1 VSARAFVVAAAA
13 ATLATVAFGQAVDPR
28 SRVAEEACSTCHSS
42 LEEMHPWY
50 ALSCTACHGGDGAA
64 TKKELAHARSSQK
77 LPSDERLLPRD
88 FDPALIQFANPSD
101 LRVAGKVCGECH
113 ADDCARL
120 MKSLHCTTAGHLS
133 DGLYENGF
141 TRDKKTRF
149 AIFPVKS
156 GPEPGRT
163 GEGDAA
169 ALARAAKHAYP
180 ELPGFPLDSEPTRD
194 PARRGTLA
202 GHVTDLARKSCM
214 QCHLWSAG
222 TAVRGRLGQDGN
234 YRAGGCAACHVTYA
248 DDGLS
253 KSADPT
259 VDHVAPGHPLKHSMT
274 AAPPTQTCARCHFG
288 DASIGLSFR
297 GLAQLVPG
305 MPAGPEVKGTTKAL
319 QNGVFYVNDPK
330 IVPPD
335 VHHERGMHCVD
346 CHTVAD
352 VMGDGNAYGFME
364 HAVEIDCAD
373 CHGTIEKLSQLK
385 TSRGRPLAN
394 LTVDGGLVYL
404 VSKVD
409 GQRHFVPQ
417 AAHVVDPDRAEY
429 NPRAARAMTPE
440 HEALACYACHSAWN
454 PNFFGFHF
462 DRNESFT
469 QLDLL
474 SGERTKGR
482 CTTTEK
488 VFATFKNFYLG
499 FDGRGQVA
507 PYLVGFS
514 TMGSVRDDKNRL
526 VLDEQLPV
534 TAAGLSGMTMVHHQ
548 THTVR
553 AEARACVECHR
564 SPTTLGLGSPS
575 FDLARELAAVVD
587 RRGLHVVAVDRQHL
601 DFSAPLASLPLP
613 QAIAIAAKC
622 DDLQGRFETLFVA
635 LDHAGIAVVDAR
647 RPEFP
652 ERVAFVDCDDPR
664 ALLVRGTTLYV
675 ANGTAGI
682 ALYDVKEPRKPKLLA
697 HAPTAEARGL
707 DLSWP
712 DLYVADGAGGVKV
725 FDVSDPAKPD
735 FVAHLDPN
743 LSAAAKDDACAV
755 RVLFQYSR
763 PDDGKGRR
771 TPARKLA
778 AIASNQQGFQLFDVT
793 EPRKAQRLFPPP
805 NVMAP
810 DRSTSSPDQN
820 VPHFFD
826 VQVFSRFDLGSP
838 GGDIPTEEND
848 YACFA
853 VQDGDVAVGQGH
865 ALMVRIT
872 TPRAPKTVS
881 NATVPDGAFHLAT
894 AAWYAAPFLQ
904 RYALVAGRNA
914 ATAVNT
920 SASDKP
926 MLLGPLFGEG
936 LPVQGIALEE
946 FPLDRMVDENGK
958 QLKDISHPDSRY
970 LTRAEIDR
978 VLHVPLSDE
987 DLAQPGPTA
996 AETKR

>member
-1 VSARAFVVAAAA
+1 MFARALAV
-13 ATLATVAFGQAVDPR
+13 TLAAGAHAAVASAAQAEGMRP
-28 SRVAEEACSTCHSS
+28 AAEACVTCHSS
-42 LEEMHPWY
+42 IEEMHPWY
-50 ALSCTACHGGDGAA
+50 ALTCTACHGGDGAA
-64 TKKELAHARSSQK
+64 AKKEQAHVRSAQK
-77 LPSDERLLPRD
+77 FPSDERLLPRD
-88 FDPALIQFANPSD
+88 FEPALVQFMNPSD
-101 LRVAGKVCGECH
+101 LRVAAKVCGECH
-113 ADDCARL
+113 ADDCAKLLR
-120 MKSLHCTTAGHLS
+120 SLHCTTAGHLS

-141 TRDKKTRF
+141 TKDRKTRF
-149 AIFPVKS
+149 SIFPVKS
-156 GPEPGRT
+156 APGTGPVP
-163 GEGDAA
+163 DADPV
-169 ALARAAKHAYP
+169 ALAAAAKHAYP
-180 ELPGFPLDSEPTRD
+180 ELPGFPLGDD
-194 PARRGTLA
+194 AGRRNLLA
-202 GHVTDLARKSCM
+202 GHVADLARKSCM

-248 DDGLS
+248 DDGFS
-253 KSADPT
+253 RSADPT
-259 VDHVAPGHPLKHSMT
+259 VDHVAPGHPLKHAMV
-274 AAPPTQTCARCHFG
+274 AAPPTQTCTRCHLG

-305 MPAGPEVKGTTKAL
+305 QPAGPEVKGTTKSL
-319 QNGVFYVNDPK
+319 LNGAFYVNDPK
-330 IVPPD
+330 VVPPD

-352 VMGDGNAYGFME
+352 VMGDGNVYGFME
-364 HAVEIDCAD
+364 HAVEIECSD
-373 CHGTIEKLSQLK
+373 CHGTIERTSQRK

-394 LTVDGGLVYL
+394 LTVENGLVYL

-488 VFATFKNFYLG
+488 VFATFKSFYLG
-499 FDGRGQVA
+499 FDGKGQVA
-507 PYLVGFS
+507 PWLVGFS
-514 TMGSVRDDKNRL
+514 TMGSVRDDKNKL
-526 VLDEQLPV
+526 LLDQQLPV

-564 SPTTLGLGSPS
+564 SPATLGLGSQNFNLS
-575 FDLARELAAVVD
+575 RELAALVD
-587 RRGLHVVAVDRQHL
+587 RRGLHLVAIDRQHFE
-601 DFSAPLASLPLP
+601 FSAPLASLPLP
-613 QAIAIAAKC
+613 QAVAVAAKC

-635 LDHAGIAVVDAR
+635 LERAGVVVVDAH
-647 RPEFP
+647 RPAFP
-652 ERVAFVDCDDPR
+652 EKIGFLDCEDPR

-675 ANGTAGI
+675 ANGTHGI
-682 ALYDVKEPRKPKLLA
+682 ALFDVKDPRKPRPLGR
-697 HAPTAEARGL
+697 APTAEARSL

-712 DLYVADGAGGVKV
+712 DLYVADSADGIKV
-725 FDVSDPAKPD
+725 FDVNDPAKPD
-735 FVAHLDPN
+735 FIAHVDPN
-743 LSAAAKDDACAV
+743 QSSAAKDDACAV

-771 TPARKLA
+771 THARKLA

-793 EPRKAQRLFPPP
+793 EPRKAARLYPPP
-805 NVMAP
+805 DLVNP
-810 DRSTSSPDQN
+810 GGRTSSPDQG

-872 TPRAPKTVS
+872 NPRAPKVVS
-881 NATVPDGAFHLAT
+881 NGTAPDGAFRLAM
-894 AAWYAAPFLQ
+894 AAWYNAPFLQ
-904 RYALVAGRNA
+904 RFALVAGRDA
-914 ATAVNT
+914 ATVLNT

-936 LPVQGIALEE
+936 LPILGIVVEE
-946 FPLDRMVDENGK
+946 FPLDRMVDENGR

-970 LTRAEIDR
+970 LTHAEIDR
-978 VLHVPLSDE
+978 VLHVPLPDE
-987 DLAQPGPTA
+987 DLAQPGPPA